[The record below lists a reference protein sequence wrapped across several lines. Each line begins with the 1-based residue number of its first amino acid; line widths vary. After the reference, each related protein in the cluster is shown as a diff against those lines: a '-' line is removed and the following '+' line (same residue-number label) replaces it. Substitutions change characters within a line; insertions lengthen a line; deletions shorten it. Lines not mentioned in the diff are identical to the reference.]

1 MHLPGTIL
9 IFMEVMGVQSFIYL
23 IVLSTATIHQTHMD
37 QASLGRQNSPT
48 SQATSRHY
56 FLPGIR
62 ARPRTKL
69 THISTLYF
77 VLNQRQSLPNN
88 KANWVSV
95 VRHHG
100 SFSKR
105 PLGLND
111 INPHSL
117 F

>member
-62 ARPRTKL
+62 TRPPTKL
-69 THISTLYF
+69 TFDIYMCAGWNSFIISRFMSLFLAYT
-77 VLNQRQSLPNN
+77 SLP
-88 KANWVSV
+88 
-95 VRHHG
+95 
-100 SFSKR
+100 
-105 PLGLND
+105 
-111 INPHSL
+111 
-117 F
+117 